1 MQRLFSTFPAGWP
14 GVGLLL
20 LRAVVGFTLVMQGA
34 AYLNDWRNL
43 RLDTAAVVALTL
55 AGGVCVLAGILTP
68 VASLLAISGN
78 IGYALSWIP
87 APAANLFDS
96 KIAIIYTITMA
107 TAIAFLGPGAFSL
120 DARLFGRREIY
131 IPATQRSTKS

>member
-1 MQRLFSTFPAGWP
+1 MFSTFPAGWP

-43 RLDTAAVVALTL
+43 GLDTAAVVALTL
-55 AGGVCVLAGILTP
+55 VGGVCILVGILTP
-68 VASLLAISGN
+68 IASLLAISGN

-87 APAANLFDS
+87 APPASLFAS
-96 KIAIIYTITMA
+96 KLAIVYAITMA

-120 DARLFGRREIY
+120 DARLFGRREIF